1 MNIHQADLEAF
12 IVSFLDTFL
21 EAKIKQTLADML
33 GFISRSE
40 PQTLAAKEAYSAL
53 GYSSI
58 RQLYRDI
65 EDGLLRVGIEV
76 EDRRR
81 PGAER
86 PRYFIDLP
94 AVRKRLKQ
102 PPEKRA

>member
-1 MNIHQADLEAF
+1 MKRVISSNGADLETL
-12 IVSFLDTFL
+12 I
-21 EAKIKQTLADML
+21 EAKVKQILSDML
-33 GFISRSE
+33 GVSARSE
-40 PQTLAAKEAYSAL
+40 PKTLSAKDAYPIL
-53 GYSSI
+53 GYDSI

-81 PGAER
+81 PGSER
-86 PRYFIDLP
+86 PRYFVDLP